1 MSTREGKLEAP
12 TRHPLD
18 WKFDAFYDR
27 VACNAEI
34 ERVFTP

>member
-18 WKFDAFYDR
+18 WTSDAFYDGD
-27 VACNAEI
+27 ACNAEMG
-34 ERVFTP
+34 RVFAP